1 MSTSADLAHHI
12 AGRLRL
18 RIPAAKGNPDLLRSI
33 KESLERMPGV
43 HRVKT
48 NVKLGSVVLQYDP
61 AAFTDFVR
69 TITEHAAQHDLF
81 TVAAEDTTP
90 CVSETDQSLKRL
102 LSEVN
107 RTVHHATGG
116 VINLKELFPLALG
129 LYGLVFVNRSAAA
142 AQWINWIQVAFDTY
156 IDLHEDEPVAE
167 VAEAIESLGALLIE
181 QQTQSME
188 TLRCEL
194 ASLRA
199 EVRAIADRQPRA

>member
-129 LYGLVFVNRSAAA
+129 LHGLVFVNRSAAA

-188 TLRCEL
+188 TLRSEL

>member
-1 MSTSADLAHHI
+1 M
-12 AGRLRL
+12 
-18 RIPAAKGNPDLLRSI
+18 
-33 KESLERMPGV
+33 
-43 HRVKT
+43 
-48 NVKLGSVVLQYDP
+48 
-61 AAFTDFVR
+61 
-69 TITEHAAQHDLF
+69 
-81 TVAAEDTTP
+81 
-90 CVSETDQSLKRL
+90 
-102 LSEVN
+102 
-107 RTVHHATGG
+107 
-116 VINLKELFPLALG
+116 INLKELFPLALG

-188 TLRCEL
+188 TLRSEL